1 MTTEVEVK
9 VRLPDA
15 IYESFK
21 KMADDY
27 NTSIEHIMLR
37 SFVILHVLGQNLEE
51 DDHLC
56 IAKFTDEGAVVKAE
70 LTRIFPLLDNPRQQC

>member
-9 VRLPDA
+9 IKLPDA

-21 KMADDY
+21 KMADDN

-56 IAKFTDEGAVVKAE
+56 ITKFTDEGVIVKAE
-70 LTRIFPLLDNPRQQC
+70 LTHIFPS